1 MPIKVSE
8 SLVLYDVEE
17 LARLLDV
24 QAVTV
29 RKLFRAGKIKG
40 RKLARK
46 WYTTEADLQAF
57 FSQPEPEPGDDEEEE
72 QDEPSSSS

>member
-17 LARLLDV
+17 LAKLLDV

-29 RKLFRAGKIKG
+29 RKLFRSGKIRG

-46 WYTTEADLQAF
+46 WYTTEADLQAY
-57 FSQPEPEPGDDEEEE
+57 FSQPEPGDDEEE